1 MPDIICFP
9 FNLKSLTQRCPEQCS
24 DLNCRCPRQR
34 TTLSQGEMPKG
45 ATIVGYCVKGKYRV
59 KINQAPRPC
68 PEMIKKKCLRI
79 TNKKKENLD
88 NDVHC
93 LKSWSFSVVNNLV
106 LNRHWER
113 LRNLLLIFCD

>member
-1 MPDIICFP
+1 M
-9 FNLKSLTQRCPEQCS
+9 KSLTQRCPKQCS

-93 LKSWSFSVVNNLV
+93 LKSW
-106 LNRHWER
+106 
-113 LRNLLLIFCD
+113 